1 MKEPIL
7 QSLVGVKPSDVRQFI
22 YNHGPDMAD
31 RSMDLQ
37 EVL

>member
-7 QSLVGVKPSDVRQFI
+7 ESLVGVKPSGVGQFI
-22 YNHGPDMAD
+22 YNHGADMAD